1 MRVLIIIPMYNEQ
14 ALAQESIMTILSY
27 VKVLPGSTTVL
38 VVNDGSSD
46 QTKHIVEDCITPE
59 QTSQQLVLVS
69 HEYNQGYGAALRTGI
84 RYAVDEAYDYALFMD
99 SDLTNHPKY
108 LYLFYAQMAKGLEY
122 IKATRYRDGG
132 GMEGV
137 AWKRQLFSRVG
148 NRIGRL
154 LLRLPLSDVT
164 NGFRAVKVDILRRLT
179 LHENGFPIIME
190 ELSQAKKYVRSY
202 AEVPYILTERTTIQ
216 GDTHFPY
223 SFSTMATYLY
233 YVFIGFFYARP
244 Q

>member
-14 ALAQESIMTILSY
+14 ALAQESLTTIRSY
-27 VKVLPGSTTVL
+27 VKELPGSTTVL

-46 QTKHIVEDCITPE
+46 QTKSIVEGCIARE
-59 QTSQQLVLVS
+59 QLLEQLVLVS
-69 HEYNQGYGAALRTGI
+69 HERNQGYGAALRTGI
-84 RYAVDEAYDYALFMD
+84 RYSIDHAYEYALFMD

-108 LYLFYAQMAKGLEY
+108 LHLFFAKMASGVEY

-132 GMEGV
+132 GMAGIS
-137 AWKRQLFSRVG
+137 WKRKTFSRIG
-148 NRIGRL
+148 NRIGRA

-164 NGFRAVKVDILRRLT
+164 NGFRAVKVDILKRLT

-202 AEVPYILTERTTIQ
+202 AEVPYILTERTASQ

-223 SFSTMATYLY
+223 SISTMATYLY
-233 YVFIGFFYARP
+233 YAFIGLFYARP